1 MYASSMHNTLNT
13 VITSR
18 PNNTKYRNKSILFFV
33 CSLFSKMYTY
43 CQTNINIIC
52 CLDMFD
58 NKRHIRTKIGYA
70 FKQFCFMREYSADNF
85 MRYMYICSNTCICVS
100 HTCILK
106 DIPSS
111 PTAVTRLSASLAV
124 TRLSASLFIYVW
136 CIDIQG
142 YMFLILSLQKKS
154 FFEKSKMFYCNQF
167 TFFKFCR
174 FSKKLN
180 CIFDDFFCTFFLF
193 FFSFF
198 F

>member
-1 MYASSMHNTLNT
+1 MHNTLNT

-111 PTAVTRLSASLAV
+111 PTAVTRLSASSAV

-154 FFEKSKMFYCNQF
+154 FVEKSKMFYCNQF
-167 TFFKFCR
+167 TFFQV
-174 FSKKLN
+174 LQ
-180 CIFDDFFCTFFLF
+180 FFKQAEPCF
-193 FFSFF
+193 
-198 F
+198 